1 MRGPSHP
8 MKALE
13 TRKRLLLAESDLLR
27 VQLSED
33 FGLLR
38 AAWARSGIR
47 GRPME
52 GVSSGVA
59 LLMACLGAFG
69 RVRGPGPLGGGRRSW
84 IERLFRGVG
93 VLSTL
98 WLGWRRAR
106 GARP

>member
-27 VQLSED
+27 LQLSED

-38 AAWARSGIR
+38 DAWAHSGIR
-47 GRPME
+47 GRPMGE
-52 GVSSGVA
+52 VSPGVA

-69 RVRGPGPLGGGRRSW
+69 RACGPGPLGAGRRSW
-84 IERLFRGVG
+84 TERLFRGVG

-98 WLGWRRAR
+98 WWGWQRAR